1 MALMLTVGRAF
12 HQCRSARSV
21 HAASALTQQRK
32 KQPLP
37 LSEPRE
43 LVVACPEMQ
52 SGVNLS
58 RLVRACGCFG
68 VSRVLYAG
76 SRTRLHTEI
85 TRGAEEAITLDCCRS
100 LLHPLK
106 RFKADGYR
114 VVGLEQTVS
123 SASLFSFTFPRRCVI
138 LIGHERKGVDD
149 ELLAICDAVVEI
161 PTYGL
166 PHSHNASSAG
176 LLAVYEYCRQHTGMH
191 TGMHTAGSR
200 EQL

>member
-1 MALMLTVGRAF
+1 MALALSAGRSF
-12 HQCRSARSV
+12 RRGCSA
-21 HAASALTQQRK
+21 AALTQQRK
-32 KQPLP
+32 KQPLT

-68 VSRVLYAG
+68 VSRMLYAG
-76 SRTRLHTEI
+76 SRTRLHSEI

-106 RFKADGYR
+106 RLKADGYR
-114 VVGLEQTVS
+114 VVGLEQTAS
-123 SASLFSFTFPRRCVI
+123 SASLFSFLFPPRCVI
-138 LIGHERKGVDD
+138 LIGHERKGIED
-149 ELLAICDAVVEI
+149 ELLALCDDVVEI

-176 LLAVYEYCRQHTGMH
+176 LLAVYEYCRQHSTG
-191 TGMHTAGSR
+191 SV
-200 EQL
+200 EQAAL